1 MKTYTA
7 EQLDEMLVDG
17 KISCAI
23 YRLDSCYV
31 QVFRDG
37 NEDYLPFGSNLW
49 GGATLNEKD
58 EEIYNSGLGKKEL
71 DVEMTLEYAEFIE

>member
-1 MKTYTA
+1 MFLY
-7 EQLDEMLVDG
+7 
-17 KISCAI
+17 
-23 YRLDSCYV
+23 
-31 QVFRDG
+31 G